1 MLESEASI
9 QICAPASKTAIF
21 ATKSQLSVKDLLC
34 PPALSAMARSRRATG
49 MDQTHHGWDPLF
61 CERDAGRGVTA

>member
-21 ATKSQLSVKDLLC
+21 APKSQLSVKELLC
-34 PPALSAMARSRRATG
+34 PPVLSPMAWSRRATG
-49 MDQTHHGWDPLF
+49 MDQTHSLWEGCRKRSH
-61 CERDAGRGVTA
+61 R